1 MKNSKKLL
9 VISILALLSS
19 CTEEVAEELKNS
31 KSSQTTTTETK
42 SLRLKHDM
50 DSKLSFYLHQ
60 GGAGDQPCELKEP
73 TGGFDADDYTR
84 SSSVYTQDCVL
95 EVQELDLYHN
105 GAAFTFEASA
115 DMCEYYSYTP
125 LRFFEQPIGDTQ
137 KTVYEIAC
145 ENDEC
150 SSLCGTTWEEFDDG
164 SGPNSGSTT
173 AHLSGQIIEAPTC
186 NYDYT
191 ETPYRENCD
200 EGDITTITLELD
212 DLHDHDGDPTT
223 DEVCRAALP
232 FSAVA
237 VDSVTT
243 ECGGDHLNCLGGPA
257 KDFFEGSTATTRIY
271 GNLDLSAISE
281 SFEVE
286 APTARDFETG
296 RSDNRYLASFSR
308 YMANEN
314 TCEPDSSFDWN
325 TFFEGDNLEMF
336 NTTAYSPV
344 LSKTLNVNRVGTE
357 QNLASGLAEERAID
371 AVAWAENPF
380 RSVYS
385 TSAYYSFKCLDAA
398 YDVKAQIRLHIREWD
413 REYPTNSEAV
423 MQYISDYDAL
433 TQYID
438 SSQSN
443 IDGTPWNNI
452 TDWDD
457 FFSLNNVFDN
467 TPGSCLET
475 VNYFNANG
483 GTNPFPQ
490 KRF

>member
-1 MKNSKKLL
+1 MMFIVGL
-9 VISILALLSS
+9 VAG

-31 KSSQTTTTETK
+31 KSSQTSTTETK

-50 DSKLSFYLHQ
+50 DKNMSFYLHQ

-105 GAAFTFEASA
+105 GAKFTFEASA

-125 LRFFEQPIGDTQ
+125 LRFFEQPVGDTQ
-137 KTVYEIAC
+137 KTVYEITC
-145 ENDEC
+145 EDDQC
-150 SSLCGTTWEEFDDG
+150 STLCGTTWEEFDDG
-164 SGPNSGSTT
+164 SGPNTGSTT
-173 AHLSGQIIEAPTC
+173 AHLGGQIIEAPTC
-186 NYDYT
+186 NFDYST
-191 ETPYRENCD
+191 TPYGENCD
-200 EGDITTITLELD
+200 EGTITTITLELD
-212 DLHDHDGDPTT
+212 DLWDHDTDPTT
-223 DEVCRAALP
+223 EDVCRTGP
-232 FSAVA
+232 TFDAVA
-237 VDSVTT
+237 VDSIETD
-243 ECGGDHLNCLGGPA
+243 CGGDHLNCIGGPA
-257 KDFFEGSTATTRIY
+257 KDFFSEGNATTRIY

-281 SFEVE
+281 SFEIA
-286 APTARDFETG
+286 APTSRDFATG
-296 RSDNRYLASFSR
+296 PSDNRYIASFSR
-308 YMANEN
+308 FMANEN
-314 TCEPDSSFDWN
+314 TCEPDSTDDWT
-325 TFFEGDNLEMF
+325 TFFEGDNIEQF

-344 LSKTLNVNRVGTE
+344 LSKTLSLNRLGSE
-357 QNLASGLAEERAID
+357 QNLASGSANIRERD
-371 AVAWAENPF
+371 AVSWTENPF

-413 REYPTNSEAV
+413 RKYPTNAETI

-443 IDGTPWNNI
+443 IDGTPWNDI

-457 FFSLNNVFDN
+457 FFDANSVFDT
-467 TPGSCLET
+467 TPGACLET
-475 VNYFNANG
+475 VNYFEAVG
-483 GTNPFPQ
+483 GSSPFPGQ
-490 KRF
+490 KL